1 MIRYIKK
8 NDRLWA
14 VIFLLF
20 FLRGTDHPTEETRR
34 RLQVMTKTNDGFEIS
49 REDLAIR
56 GPGDFFGQRQHGLPA
71 LKIADLSCD
80 MRLLDEAQQAAKDWT
95 AQDPTLEK
103 PESRMLRQRIE
114 ALFAVKAEGL
124 N

>member
-1 MIRYIKK
+1 
-8 NDRLWA
+8 
-14 VIFLLF
+14 
-20 FLRGTDHPTEETRR
+20 
-34 RLQVMTKTNDGFEIS
+34 MTKTNDGFEIS

-71 LKIADLSCD
+71 LTTADRSCD
-80 MRLLDEAQQAAKDWT
+80 VRRRGEAQQAAEGW
-95 AQDPTLEK
+95 AGQDPTLEK

>member
-1 MIRYIKK
+1 
-8 NDRLWA
+8 
-14 VIFLLF
+14 
-20 FLRGTDHPTEETRR
+20 
-34 RLQVMTKTNDGFEIS
+34 MTKTNDGFEIS

-80 MRLLDEAQQAAKDWT
+80 MRLLDEAQQAAKDWM
-95 AQDPTLEK
+95 AQDPALEK
-103 PESRMLRQRIE
+103 TESRMLRARID
-114 ALFAVKAEGL
+114 ALFAVNAEGL

>member
-1 MIRYIKK
+1 M
-8 NDRLWA
+8 
-14 VIFLLF
+14 
-20 FLRGTDHPTEETRR
+20 
-34 RLQVMTKTNDGFEIS
+34 
-49 REDLAIR
+49 
-56 GPGDFFGQRQHGLPA
+56 